1 MSSQVMSLR
10 LRDIYDPTAPRT
22 SRGLP
27 RLRRMLEIETPPE
40 DYRFAPDIHDR
51 MMETEN
57 WQRRYGEELS
67 PVLPVD
73 VFDVH

>member
-1 MSSQVMSLR
+1 
-10 LRDIYDPTAPRT
+10 
-22 SRGLP
+22 
-27 RLRRMLEIETPPE
+27 MLEIETPPE